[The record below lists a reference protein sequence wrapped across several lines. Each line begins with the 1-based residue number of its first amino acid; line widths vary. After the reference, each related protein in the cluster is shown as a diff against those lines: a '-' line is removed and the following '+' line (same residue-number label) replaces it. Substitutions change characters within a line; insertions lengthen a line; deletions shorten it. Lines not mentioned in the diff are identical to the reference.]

1 MTTIDETR
9 CRVSPPKRRK
19 WRFGW
24 IDVALLALV
33 SAGFAYFAHQT
44 DAVLHYRWDWSV
56 IAAYLVKTDPKTGGI
71 APNVLLDGLL
81 TTIRLAVW
89 GLALATII
97 GVVMGFARTSRR
109 LLPRL
114 IAGAYV
120 ILIRNIPPLVF
131 IFIFVFF
138 IASQVLPSLGIAE
151 TVDHASETTR
161 WWLSLFF
168 GPPRLI
174 ENFAAGLLCLSIFA
188 GAYLTEIVR
197 AGIESVPKSQIEAG
211 DSLGLSRFDI
221 LAFVVL
227 PQAVRN
233 VVPPLAN
240 QSIQMI
246 KDSSLMSLV
255 SVQELSFVAQDVQV
269 ATHRVFEVLLF
280 TGGMYFVICYGLSL
294 AFGRLERHAA
304 IARG

>member
-1 MTTIDETR
+1 MTTDRRDALPSFAAEAPGTALRLDGRRR
-9 CRVSPPKRRK
+9 CS
-19 WRFGW
+19 
-24 IDVALLALV
+24 LLV

-44 DAVLHYRWDWSV
+44 EAVLHYRWDWSV
-56 IAAYLVKTDPKTGGI
+56 IAASGQDRSEDRRNL

-161 WWLSLFF
+161 WWLSLIF

-227 PQAVRN
+227 PQAVPQRR
-233 VVPPLAN
+233 AAAG
-240 QSIQMI
+240 QSIDPDDQG
-246 KDSSLMSLV
+246 LLAH
-255 SVQELSFVAQDVQV
+255 VAGIR
-269 ATHRVFEVLLF
+269 ARTIIRR
-280 TGGMYFVICYGLSL
+280 
-294 AFGRLERHAA
+294 AGRSGRDA
-304 IARG
+304 

>member
-1 MTTIDETR
+1 
-9 CRVSPPKRRK
+9 
-19 WRFGW
+19 
-24 IDVALLALV
+24 
-33 SAGFAYFAHQT
+33 
-44 DAVLHYRWDWSV
+44 
-56 IAAYLVKTDPKTGGI
+56 
-71 APNVLLDGLL
+71 
-81 TTIRLAVW
+81 
-89 GLALATII
+89 
-97 GVVMGFARTSRR
+97 
-109 LLPRL
+109 
-114 IAGAYV
+114 
-120 ILIRNIPPLVF
+120 
-131 IFIFVFF
+131 
-138 IASQVLPSLGIAE
+138 
-151 TVDHASETTR
+151 
-161 WWLSLFF
+161 LSLFF

-280 TGGMYFVICYGLSL
+280 TGGMYFIICYGLSL
-294 AFGRLERHAA
+294 AFGRLERRTA
-304 IARG
+304 IARV

>member
-1 MTTIDETR
+1 M
-9 CRVSPPKRRK
+9 S
-19 WRFGW
+19 
-24 IDVALLALV
+24 
-33 SAGFAYFAHQT
+33 
-44 DAVLHYRWDWSV
+44 
-56 IAAYLVKTDPKTGGI
+56 
-71 APNVLLDGLL
+71 
-81 TTIRLAVW
+81 
-89 GLALATII
+89 
-97 GVVMGFARTSRR
+97 
-109 LLPRL
+109 L
-114 IAGAYV
+114 I
-120 ILIRNIPPLVF
+120 
-131 IFIFVFF
+131 
-138 IASQVLPSLGIAE
+138 
-151 TVDHASETTR
+151 
-161 WWLSLFF
+161 F

-197 AGIESVPKSQIEAG
+197 AGIESVPKSQFEAG
-211 DSLGLSRFDI
+211 DSLGLSRFHI

-280 TGGMYFVICYGLSL
+280 TGGMYFIICYGLSL
-294 AFGRLERHAA
+294 AFGRLERHTA
-304 IARG
+304 IARV